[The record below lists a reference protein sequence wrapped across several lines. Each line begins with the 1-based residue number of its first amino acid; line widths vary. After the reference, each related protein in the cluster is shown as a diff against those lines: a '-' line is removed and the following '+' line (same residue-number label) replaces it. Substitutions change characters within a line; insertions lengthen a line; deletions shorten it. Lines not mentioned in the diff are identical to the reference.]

1 MSMIAILAALLAFL
15 GFGGVATSDVG
26 TGSSTGTTLV
36 AAPLE
41 RASLTWSGGFT
52 GQPARTVVGLGRG
65 RSRGARRARAR
76 SPARAAVG
84 RDGLRRLLRATALV
98 LVARRPGAHRRVRR
112 RGRRE
117 SLAPLDGALRARDGA

>member
-1 MSMIAILAALLAFL
+1 MIAILAALLAFL

-52 GQPARTVVGLGRG
+52 GQPARTVVVSDEAGLAELAGLVPDPL
-65 RSRGARRARAR
+65 
-76 SPARAAVG
+76 PAPPSGETGCADCFEYV
-84 RDGLRRLLRATALV
+84 LV
-98 LVARRPGAHRRVRR
+98 LELGGQERTYAFDDANQP
-112 RGRRE
+112 E
-117 SLAPLDGALRARDGA
+117 SLAPLVGALRARDGA